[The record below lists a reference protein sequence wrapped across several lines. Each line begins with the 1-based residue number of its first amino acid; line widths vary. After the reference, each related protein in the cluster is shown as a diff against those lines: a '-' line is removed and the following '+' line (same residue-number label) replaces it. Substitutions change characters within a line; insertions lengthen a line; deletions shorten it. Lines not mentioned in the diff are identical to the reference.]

1 MLLSCR
7 GVNAPVGLG
16 ALYGVDGVYEGTLGD
31 LVITATRF
39 SASCFKRSNSALLV
53 FSIISFRVIG
63 GSGGFL

>member
-7 GVNAPVGLG
+7 GVNTPVGLG
-16 ALYGVDGVYEGTLGD
+16 ALYGVDGVYEGSLGD
-31 LVITATRF
+31 LVISAARF
-39 SASCFKRSNSALLV
+39 SASCFIRSNSALLA